1 MYGFK
6 HAKRPKE
13 VLHTL
18 WIRTVRTSHSF
29 TAAVR
34 VLEVVSRRET
44 TPCHGHQIWIFQCQC
59 LRERE
64 SRSTN
69 SAAARY
75 CYCYALSIT
84 PCKRKR
90 TYSRWRSCFTLFR
103 FWYLQWFFKPRRNF
117 WNKRVSVCVWGGVD
131 NSDPVIS
138 KMGALISLFFLM

>member
-1 MYGFK
+1 MDSNSAHLALLHCCSASTRSSIK
-6 HAKRPKE
+6 KRDD
-13 VLHTL
+13 TL
-18 WIRTVRTSHSF
+18 PWASNLDFSVPM
-29 TAAVR
+29 
-34 VLEVVSRRET
+34 LERE
-44 TPCHGHQIWIFQCQC
+44 
-59 LRERE
+59 RERE